1 MSQILIVDDD
11 PHVLE
16 VLTALLDLE
25 HLRTAAAGDC
35 ATAEAMISAHFFP
48 VILADFRL
56 RSDAEGLQLL
66 ESIQRLSPRSRV
78 ASMTGHASP
87 DIEARARERGAQ
99 LVLQKPIDGDALL
112 AVLREML
119 AEVERADGGD
129 LEAVYTASLGA
140 LRAIARGRYRFPA
153 GDAEELI
160 QETWCLFLE
169 KRRSIREPRA
179 WLSGTIANLCRQEI
193 ERRARDRA
201 RASAEMPELPMRAAH
216 DDVLA
221 VRQALARLDP
231 RSRAL
236 CEMIGIE
243 RRSYEE
249 VSAAAGIP
257 LGSVGPLFI
266 RAKEKLRRAF
276 I

>member
-1 MSQILIVDDD
+1 MSQILVVDDD
-11 PHVLE
+11 PHVLA

-25 HLRTAAAGDC
+25 DLRPAAAPDC
-35 ATAEAMISAHFFP
+35 ATAEAMISAQFFP
-48 VILADFRL
+48 VILADLRL

-66 ESIQRLSPRSRV
+66 ESIRRLSPRSRV
-78 ASMTGHASP
+78 ASMTGYASI
-87 DIEARARERGAQ
+87 DMEARALERGAQ
-99 LVLQKPIDGDALL
+99 LVLQKPIEAGALL

-119 AEVERADGGD
+119 AEVERADSDD
-129 LEAVYTASLGA
+129 LDAMYTASLGA
-140 LRAIARGRYRFPA
+140 LRAIARGRFRFPA

-169 KRRSIREPRA
+169 KRRAVREPRA

-193 ERRARDRA
+193 ERLARDRA
-201 RASAEMPELPMRAAH
+201 RASEMPEIAIRTAP

-221 VRQALARLDP
+221 VRQALARLDA

-236 CEMIGIE
+236 CEMIGME
-243 RRSYEE
+243 RHTYEE

-266 RAKEKLRRAF
+266 RAKAKLRQAMAV
-276 I
+276 